1 MSKALVESTVSVAEE
16 EKETSNDCGIWNG
29 IKFKSKPVLET
40 VVKFLLIC
48 NKNYN
53 DFPTIELLNLVFD
66 TNHFDDDEEPIDEFQ
81 KELKKYYKTQKK
93 KDQKLERELEFV
105 PENMEKPARSAYLL
119 YMRKLK
125 EENQKKENKLT
136 KEQMIEKY
144 NGLNVKAKNKLQ
156 KEYEETKNTY
166 QVEVDKLRQ
175 QAIENGEIPR
185 PKPRQPATP
194 SIHFRSQAIKQISG
208 QFVFT
213 EEDDKL
219 TGKERYSRRKQ
230 IMREKEIKIA
240 EIISK
245 ISEKEKKEIKEIY
258 TKNYKKYREDMEEW
272 KKEEK
277 KRLCKI
283 SGREYTSDD
292 EIEVNISSFRPKKK
306 SPILSKI
313 KNKIDTDVE
322 ENINEKNN
330 TNVEE
335 NNSEPKAEESDSSSS
350 EEEEIRPS
358 SREKLSKKTN
368 NKGKGKKK
376 NQGKTKG
383 KKKNEPVEVT
393 DSSSSDSDSD

>member
-1 MSKALVESTVSVAEE
+1 MSKALVESTVSIAEE

-40 VVKFLLIC
+40 VVKFILIC

-66 TNHFDDDEEPIDEFQ
+66 TNHFDDDEEPIIEFQ
-81 KELKKYYKTQKK
+81 KELKKHYKTQKK
-93 KDQKLERELEFV
+93 KNQKLERELEFV

-125 EENQKKENKLT
+125 EENIKKEIKMT

-144 NGLNVKAKNKLQ
+144 NCLNVKAKNKLQ
-156 KEYEETKNTY
+156 KEYDELKNAY
-166 QVEVDKLRQ
+166 KVEVDKLRQ
-175 QAIENGEIPR
+175 QAIENGEISR

-208 QFVFT
+208 IFVFS

-219 TGKERYSRRKQ
+219 TGKERQSKRKQ
-230 IMREKEIKIA
+230 IVREKETKIA

-245 ISEKEKKEIKEIY
+245 ISEKEKKKIQELYQE
-258 TKNYKKYREDMEEW
+258 NYKKYREEMEEW
-272 KKEEK
+272 KKEEE

-292 EIEVNISSFRPKKK
+292 EIEVNISSSRQKKK

-313 KNKIDTDVE
+313 KNKTDTE
-322 ENINEKNN
+322 EDINDA
-330 TNVEE
+330 NVEE
-335 NNSEPKAEESDSSSS
+335 NNIKHQAEESDSSSS

-368 NKGKGKKK
+368 NKEKKK

-383 KKKNEPVEVT
+383 KNKSEPVEVT

>member
-1 MSKALVESTVSVAEE
+1 MSKALVESTVSIAEE

-53 DFPTIELLNLVFD
+53 DFPIIELLNLVFD
-66 TNHFDDDEEPIDEFQ
+66 TNHFDDDEEPIVEFQ
-81 KELKKYYKTQKK
+81 KELKKHYKTQKK

-125 EENQKKENKLT
+125 EENQKKEIKLT
-136 KEQMIEKY
+136 KEKMIEKY

-156 KEYEETKNTY
+156 KEYEETKNAY

-175 QAIENGEIPR
+175 QAIDNGDIAR

-194 SIHFRSQAIKQISG
+194 SIHFRSQAIKQITG
-208 QFVFT
+208 KYVFS

-219 TGKERYSRRKQ
+219 TGKERYSKRKQ
-230 IMREKEIKIA
+230 IVREKESKIA
-240 EIISK
+240 DIISK
-245 ISEKEKKEIKEIY
+245 ISEKEKKEIKELY
-258 TKNYKKYREDMEEW
+258 QKNYKKYREELEEW
-272 KKEEK
+272 KIEEK
-277 KRLCKI
+277 KRLCQI

-292 EIEVNISSFRPKKK
+292 EIEVNISSSRPKKK

-313 KNKIDTDVE
+313 KNKTDNDVE
-322 ENINEKNN
+322 ENINEIND
-330 TNVEE
+330 TNLEE
-335 NNSEPKAEESDSSSS
+335 NNSEPQAEQINSSSS

-368 NKGKGKKK
+368 NKGKQK

-383 KKKNEPVEVT
+383 KKKSEPVEVT